1 MRSGTDIRQARQDA
15 GLTLREVCRRAC
27 ISPPFLSDL
36 ERGKRFATPD
46 VLARIA
52 AAVGLEPTAVGQQ
65 AAIDRL
71 MESEAGR
78 PVARRLL
85 AADARATAAEKRVQA
100 LEAALAR
107 VEHIAG
113 DAECRADGFHGR
125 CYAVGRIWDTVR
137 ESLTPGATGPGAAG
151 EG

>member
-1 MRSGTDIRQARQDA
+1 MRSGADIRQARQDA
-15 GLTLREVCRRAC
+15 GLTLREVCWRAC

-78 PVARRLL
+78 QVAQRLL
-85 AADARATAAEKRVQA
+85 AADARATAAEA
-100 LEAALAR
+100 LLSEALDHLAAFAVLGQPTSLIR
-107 VEHIAG
+107 RFMEREDVRRSQ
-113 DAECRADGFHGR
+113 DAARQHQDDC
-125 CYAVGRIWDTVR
+125 
-137 ESLTPGATGPGAAG
+137 
-151 EG
+151 